1 MSADTIVGELS
12 SGRVVNR
19 RRKWSDEAKRRIVAE
34 SYAGDASIAAV
45 AMRNGVSPGLLFNW
59 RRQLGAIGMGLP
71 APVSSAAPLLTPI
84 EVAGDYGLAKAQT
97 GVGVIEI
104 ELAGAR
110 VCVDDA
116 VSEMALVRVFSALR
130 ATQ

>member
-59 RRQLGAIGMGLP
+59 RRQLGVIGMGLP
-71 APVSSAAPLLTPI
+71 APV
-84 EVAGDYGLAKAQT
+84 
-97 GVGVIEI
+97 
-104 ELAGAR
+104 
-110 VCVDDA
+110 
-116 VSEMALVRVFSALR
+116 
-130 ATQ
+130 